1 MSDSIEDGAP
11 TLREIDAWGV
21 THQGKVRA
29 SNQDHF
35 FVGSLARGTLVI
47 RSSTG
52 DQEGSIVHPQR
63 MASLAVVA
71 DGVGSAAGG
80 GEAARVAVDD
90 LVASVSSFCCS
101 GEILESS
108 DPEAY
113 SAVLHSAA
121 LECHDSLLRKA
132 EEAGGERT
140 FATTLTLFL
149 GFWPH
154 AYLLQV
160 GDSRCYIYQRD
171 TLTCVTRDQTW
182 AQELLDA
189 GKISRT
195 EAERGR
201 WANVL
206 SSAIGGIQAT
216 PVVTRIT
223 REFGAVIVL
232 CSDGLTRHVPDERIA
247 SRVREMRDAR
257 QLAEQLVQD
266 ALDGGGA
273 DNITVVVG
281 RTRHPEK

>member
-1 MSDSIEDGAP
+1 MTDSAHPVRP
-11 TLREIDAWGV
+11 TFKEIDAWGV

-29 SNQDHF
+29 TNQDHF
-35 FVGSLARGTLVI
+35 FVGSLARGAVVD

-52 DQEGSIVHPQR
+52 AEPGSILHPER

-71 DGVGSAAGG
+71 DGVGSAEGG
-80 GEAARVAVDD
+80 EEAARVAVDD
-90 LVASVSSFCCS
+90 LVASVATLCR
-101 GEILESS
+101 GEVLEGS
-108 DPEAY
+108 DPEDF
-113 SAVLHSAA
+113 SDVLHDAA
-121 LECHDSLLRKA
+121 LGCHDSLLRRA
-132 EEAGGERT
+132 EEAGGERR

-171 TLTCVTRDQTW
+171 TLTLVTRDQTW
-182 AQELLDA
+182 AQELMDA
-189 GKISRT
+189 GQISRT
-195 EAERGR
+195 EAEQSR

-223 REFGAVIVL
+223 REFGAVVIL
-232 CSDGLTRHVPDERIA
+232 CSDGLTRHVSEEQITARI
-247 SRVREMRDAR
+247 REMRDSR

-266 ALDGGGA
+266 ALDGGGV
-273 DNITVVVG
+273 DNVTVVVG
-281 RTRHPEK
+281 RTRHPDA